1 MSNKVCCFSGHRN
14 ISSQKKSAVY
24 SKLIDEIKTLINVGY
39 DTFICG
45 GALGFDTL
53 CAQAVLEIKNSNNDI
68 KLVLALP
75 CKNQTKNWKQADI
88 DIYKYILERSDEVI
102 YISENYY
109 NGCMHKR
116 NKFMVDNSSQCICYL
131 DKSYGGTAFTVKYAT
146 EKGLKLINLA

>member
-109 NGCMHKR
+109 N
-116 NKFMVDNSSQCICYL
+116 
-131 DKSYGGTAFTVKYAT
+131 T
-146 EKGLKLINLA
+146 